1 MEKIFSVLFNTGHQ
15 FPGWEIVLVLIVLA
29 LVLPPLMEPL
39 GAPPLRHG
47 QEPKQEKGLT
57 SPGTP
62 AAKEGSH
69 AG

>member
-1 MEKIFSVLFNTGHQ
+1 MENIVSVLFNTGHQ

-29 LVLPPLMEPL
+29 LVLPPL
-39 GAPPLRHG
+39 RHR